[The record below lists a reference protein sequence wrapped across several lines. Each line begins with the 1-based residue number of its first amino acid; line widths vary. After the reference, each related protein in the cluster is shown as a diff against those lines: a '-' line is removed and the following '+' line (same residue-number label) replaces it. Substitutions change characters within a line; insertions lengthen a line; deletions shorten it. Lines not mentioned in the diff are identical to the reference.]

1 MRSSGGLSDIVTARV
16 TPAEKD
22 AIRGAVDDAGISLSA
37 YCRRRVLGHAVTAAT
52 DRTMIRELRRVAGLL
67 KKVHVDSRGAYR
79 AETRNAIE
87 DVRRCIERIVT
98 AAGSQDDR
106 QEGR

>member
-1 MRSSGGLSDIVTARV
+1 MRSSKGLSDIVTARV

-22 AIRGAVDDAGISLSA
+22 AIRGAVADAGITLSA
-37 YCRRRVLGHAVTAAT
+37 YCRRRVLGHAVSSAT
-52 DRTMIRELRRVAGLL
+52 DRAMIRELRRVSGLL
-67 KKVHVDSRGAYR
+67 KKVHVDSGGAYR
-79 AETRNAIE
+79 TETRNAIE
-87 DVRRCIERIVT
+87 DVRRCIEQIVT